1 VACTKAPRLAALAM
15 VQPDAAGVIPPV
27 PVSCHGVA
35 SPAALSGFA
44 GTMRLQLTLATA
56 TGVVAVAL
64 ADADAVGHGVA
75 DADAVV
81 VGATV
86 ADAVVVGATVA
97 VAVGVTLCLLP

>member
-1 VACTKAPRLAALAM
+1 
-15 VQPDAAGVIPPV
+15 
-27 PVSCHGVA
+27 
-35 SPAALSGFA
+35 
-44 GTMRLQLTLATA
+44 MRLQLTFATA

-64 ADADAVGHGVA
+64 ADAVGHGVA

>member
-1 VACTKAPRLAALAM
+1 M
-15 VQPDAAGVIPPV
+15 
-27 PVSCHGVA
+27 A
-35 SPAALSGFA
+35 SPAALSGSA
-44 GTMRLQLTLATA
+44 GTMRVQFTLATA

-64 ADADAVGHGVA
+64 ADAVGHGVA

-97 VAVGVTLCLLP
+97 VAVGVALCLLP